1 MEIVEVAQR
10 RVLPRYNIRIPIRF
24 RSVGLATNGIEHR
37 TETLNISRRGLF
49 FASHAELRVGM
60 PIELSLRMPREVTGL
75 ETVDARCFGRV
86 VHARMGMFADGR
98 SGYGIEIEKF
108 TSPAYAEKWAR

>member
-1 MEIVEVAQR
+1 METTER
-10 RVLPRYNIRIPIRF
+10 RVIPRYDVHIPIRF
-24 RSVGLATNGIEHR
+24 RSVGLTTNGIEHR
-37 TETLNISRRGLF
+37 TESLNISRRGLF

-60 PIELSLRMPREVTGL
+60 PIELSLRLPREVTGL

-86 VHARMGMFADGR
+86 VHARTGMFADGR
-98 SGYGIEIEKF
+98 TGYGVEIEKF